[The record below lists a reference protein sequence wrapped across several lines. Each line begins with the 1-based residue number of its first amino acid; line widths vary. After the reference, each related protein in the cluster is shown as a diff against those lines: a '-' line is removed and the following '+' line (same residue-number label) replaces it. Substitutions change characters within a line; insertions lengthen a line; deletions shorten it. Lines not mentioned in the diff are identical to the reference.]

1 MVMIELKHPIE
12 AIIFDW
18 AGTTVDYG
26 SRAPTSVFIEVFRRN
41 GVAITADEARGPM
54 GRAKRDHIVAIATI
68 PRVAA
73 LWSERYGRTP
83 SDIDIDQ
90 MYYDFLPRQKEALV
104 TGTNIIPGIPEA
116 VETLRSRGLKIGSST
131 GYARELMDI
140 IVPLAAQAGYSPDV
154 VICADDVPS
163 GRPAPWMN
171 FLAAQQLGIYPM
183 DRILVVDDTPI
194 GIEAGLNAGAITV
207 AVTKTGNS
215 LGLSESEVSQ
225 LSPTDLQFRLDKIE
239 SDFKA
244 IGAHFTIPS
253 VADLP
258 GLLY

>member
-1 MVMIELKHPIE
+1 MIELKHPIE

-26 SRAPTSVFIEVFRRN
+26 SRAPTRVFIEVFRRN
-41 GVAITADEARGPM
+41 GVEITVAEARGPM
-54 GRAKRDHIVAIATI
+54 GRAKRDHIVAIASL

-73 LWSERYGRTP
+73 LWAERYGRTP

-90 MYYDFLPRQKEALV
+90 MYYDFLPIQKEALV
-104 TGTNIIPGIPEA
+104 TGTDVIPGVPEA
-116 VETLRSRGLKIGSST
+116 IEKLRSRGLKIGSST
-131 GYARELMDI
+131 GYARELMN
-140 IVPLAAQAGYSPDV
+140 IVVPIAATGGYSPDV

-171 FLAAQQLGIYPM
+171 FLAAQQLGVYPM

-207 AVTKTGNS
+207 GVTKTGNS
-215 LGLSESEVSQ
+215 LGLSEAEVSQ
-225 LSPTDLQFRLDKIE
+225 LSQTDLQSRLAEIENDFRT
-239 SDFKA
+239 

-258 GLLY
+258 DFLR

>member
-1 MVMIELKHPIE
+1 MIELKHPIE

-26 SRAPTSVFIEVFRRN
+26 SRAPANVFLEVFRKN
-41 GVAITADEARGPM
+41 GVEITVAEARGPM
-54 GRAKRDHIVAIATI
+54 GRSKRDHIVAIATL

-73 LWSERYGRTP
+73 LWFERYGRTP
-83 SDIDIDQ
+83 SDVDIDQ
-90 MYYDFLPRQKEALV
+90 MYYDFLPLQKDALAK
-104 TGTNIIPGIPEA
+104 GTDVIPGVPEA
-116 VETLRSRGLKIGSST
+116 IEKLRSRGLKIGSST
-131 GYARELMDI
+131 GYARELINI
-140 IVPLAAQAGYSPDV
+140 IVPIAASAGYSPEV
-154 VICADDVPS
+154 VVCADDVPT

-171 FLAAQQLGIYPM
+171 FLAAQQLGVYPM

-207 AVTKTGNS
+207 GVTKTGNS

-225 LSPTDLQFRLDKIE
+225 LSPADLQSRLAMIE
-239 SDFKA
+239 SDFRA
-244 IGAHFTIPS
+244 VGAHFTIQT

-258 GLLY
+258 DFLL

>member
-1 MVMIELKHPIE
+1 MIELKHPIE

-26 SRAPTSVFIEVFRRN
+26 SRAPADVFIEVFRRN
-41 GVAITADEARGPM
+41 GVEITVAEARGPM
-54 GRAKRDHIVAIATI
+54 GRAKRDHIVAIATL

-73 LWSERYGRTP
+73 LWFERYGRSP

-90 MYYDFLPRQKEALV
+90 MYYDFLPIQKQALF
-104 TGTNIIPGIPEA
+104 TGTDVIPGVPEA
-116 VETLRSRGLKIGSST
+116 IEKLRSRGLKIGSST
-131 GYARELMDI
+131 GYARELMN
-140 IVPLAAQAGYSPDV
+140 IVVPIAESAGYSPDV

-171 FLAAQQLGIYPM
+171 FLAAQQLGVYPM

-207 AVTKTGNS
+207 GVTKTGNS

-225 LSPTDLQFRLDKIE
+225 LSQSDLQSRLAKIE
-239 SDFKA
+239 SDFQA

-258 GLLY
+258 DLLL

>member
-1 MVMIELKHPIE
+1 MIKLKHPIE

-26 SRAPTSVFIEVFRRN
+26 SRAPTGVFIEIFRRN
-41 GVAITADEARGPM
+41 GVEITVDEARGPM
-54 GRAKRDHIVAIATI
+54 GRAKRDHIVAIASL

-73 LWSERYGRTP
+73 LWSKRHGRTP
-83 SDIDIDQ
+83 SDLDIDQ
-90 MYYDFLPRQKEALV
+90 MYYDFLPRQKEAL
-104 TGTNIIPGIPEA
+104 TSGTDVIPGVPEA
-116 VETLRSRGLKIGSST
+116 IEKLRGRGLKIGSST

-140 IVPLAAQAGYSPDV
+140 VVPIAARAGYSPDV

-171 FLAAQQLGIYPM
+171 FLAAQQLGVYPM

-207 AVTKTGNS
+207 GVTKTGNS

-225 LSPTDLQFRLDKIE
+225 LSQSDLQSRLAKIE
-239 SDFKA
+239 SDFQA

-258 GLLY
+258 DLLL

>member
-1 MVMIELKHPIE
+1 MIELKHPIE

-26 SRAPTSVFIEVFRRN
+26 SRAPTNVFIEVFRKN
-41 GVAITADEARGPM
+41 GVEITVAEARGPM
-54 GRAKRDHIVAIATI
+54 GRTKRDHIVAIATL

-73 LWSERYGRTP
+73 LWSERYGRLP

-90 MYYDFLPRQKEALV
+90 LYYDFLPLQKEALV
-104 TGTNIIPGIPEA
+104 TGTDVIPGVPDAIER
-116 VETLRSRGLKIGSST
+116 LRCQGLKIGSST
-131 GYARELMDI
+131 GYARELMN
-140 IVPLAAQAGYSPDV
+140 IVVPIAASAGYSPDV

-171 FLAAQQLGIYPM
+171 FLAAQQLGVYPM
-183 DRILVVDDTPI
+183 DRILIVDDTPI

-207 AVTKTGNS
+207 GVTKTGNS

-225 LSPTDLQFRLDKIE
+225 LSPSDLQSRLAKIE
-239 SDFKA
+239 SDFHA
-244 IGAHFTIPS
+244 IGAHCTIPS

-258 GLLY
+258 DFLH

>member
-1 MVMIELKHPIE
+1 MIELKHPIE

-26 SRAPTSVFIEVFRRN
+26 SRAPTNVFIEVFRKN
-41 GVAITADEARGPM
+41 GVEITVAEARGPM
-54 GRAKRDHIVAIATI
+54 GRAKRDHIVAIATL

-73 LWSERYGRTP
+73 LWSERYGRLP

-90 MYYDFLPRQKEALV
+90 LYYDFLPLQKEALV
-104 TGTNIIPGIPEA
+104 TGTDVIPGVPDAIER
-116 VETLRSRGLKIGSST
+116 LRCQGLKIGSST

-140 IVPLAAQAGYSPDV
+140 VVPIAARAGYAPDV

-194 GIEAGLNAGAITV
+194 GIEAGLNAGAITIG
-207 AVTKTGNS
+207 VTKTGNS

-225 LSPTDLQFRLDKIE
+225 LSPTDLQSRLAMIE
-239 SDFKA
+239 SDFHA

-258 GLLY
+258 DLLH